1 MELRAT
7 EYQIVGRTALITLNR
22 PHRGNAWTG
31 RLDAELRWCLQKADE
46 AAGVRVIVLTGAGE
60 RFCVGGDSQAL
71 QSHADRGQYD
81 NGLSDALDTTSSQ
94 SIAQP
99 GYGFDE
105 RFDAPFASHFGL
117 SKPLIA
123 AINGAAAGIGLALAC
138 FTDLRF
144 ASTGA
149 KLTTAHGKLGLP
161 AEYGLSWILPR
172 LVGVTRAMDILLT
185 SRVVLAEEALDI
197 GLINAIHPPEDLLA
211 ATLDYAEQLASSVAA
226 GSLQATRRQVYQD
239 LHGNVGQSVTDS
251 VRLLEK
257 MMRGAEY
264 KQGVRALLSKEPPN
278 F

>member
-7 EYQIVGRTALITLNR
+7 TYELVGRVALVTLNR
-22 PHRGNAWTG
+22 PHRSNAWTG
-31 RLDAELRWCLQKADE
+31 RLDTELRWCLDQADHDDR
-46 AAGVRVIVLTGAGE
+46 ARVIVLTGAGQ

-71 QSHADRGQYD
+71 QQHAAEGRYD
-81 NGLSDALDTTSSQ
+81 NGLNHSLSEEDTLAT
-94 SIAQP
+94 P
-99 GYGFDE
+99 GYGLDP

-123 AINGAAAGIGLALAC
+123 AINGAAAGIGMALAC

-185 SRVVLAEEALDI
+185 SRIVLAEEAVQI
-197 GLINAIHPPEDLLA
+197 GLINAVHPPDRLLA
-211 ATLDYAEQLASSVAA
+211 ETLDYAEGLASSVAA
-226 GSLQATRRQVYQD
+226 GSLLATRRQVYLD
-239 LHGNVGQSVTDS
+239 LHRDIGQAVEASISLV
-251 VRLLEK
+251 EE
-257 MMRGAEY
+257 MMTGEEY
-264 KQGVRALLSKEPPN
+264 RQGVQALLDKRPPN